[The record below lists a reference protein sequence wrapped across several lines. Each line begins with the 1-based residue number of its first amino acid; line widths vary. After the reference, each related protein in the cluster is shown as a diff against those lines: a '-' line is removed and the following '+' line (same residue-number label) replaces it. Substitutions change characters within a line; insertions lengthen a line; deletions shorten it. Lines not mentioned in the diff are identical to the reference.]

1 MPTFLVLIPF
11 GLARAWKLFWKKAN
25 LERTG
30 KPAMV
35 FPDRIVGFIL
45 LLLAATCIAEGI
57 RVWDGFGGTGFMPA
71 IVGLIFVFLSPGL
84 LLRKSRDQAEGVI
97 PWPQK
102 GVWQKIGVTLAS
114 LVLYTLLVPWVG
126 YPLSTALFLTI
137 LLRAM
142 GKVRWGY
149 GLVFGL
155 GVSVFTYVIFKI
167 WLNMPLPAGFWGN

>member
-1 MPTFLVLIPF
+1 
-11 GLARAWKLFWKKAN
+11 
-25 LERTG
+25 
-30 KPAMV
+30 
-35 FPDRIVGFIL
+35 
-45 LLLAATCIAEGI
+45 
-57 RVWDGFGGTGFMPA
+57 
-71 IVGLIFVFLSPGL
+71 
-84 LLRKSRDQAEGVI
+84 
-97 PWPQK
+97 
-102 GVWQKIGVTLAS
+102 
-114 LVLYTLLVPWVG
+114 LYTLLVPWVG